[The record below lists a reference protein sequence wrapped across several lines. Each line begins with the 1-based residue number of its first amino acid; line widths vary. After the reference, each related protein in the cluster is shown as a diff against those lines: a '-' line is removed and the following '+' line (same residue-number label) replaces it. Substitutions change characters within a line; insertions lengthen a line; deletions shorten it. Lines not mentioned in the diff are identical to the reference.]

1 MLWSVLI
8 SSQLTA
14 LQWHVCFVEHIEEN
28 VSEIFSHVFY
38 SDIPFVDKEVSIQKK
53 FLELWVTEIYNS
65 PACQN
70 QGFEEHF

>member
-1 MLWSVLI
+1 M
-8 SSQLTA
+8 TA
-14 LQWHVCFVEHIEEN
+14 LQWHACFVEHIKEN

-70 QGFEEHF
+70 QGFEEHL